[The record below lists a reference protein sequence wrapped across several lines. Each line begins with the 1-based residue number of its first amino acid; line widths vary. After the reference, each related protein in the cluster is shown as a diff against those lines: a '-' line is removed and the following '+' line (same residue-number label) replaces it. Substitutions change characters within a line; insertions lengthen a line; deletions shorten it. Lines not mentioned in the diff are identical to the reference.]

1 MTIQDAE
8 YLEYSTFEMSLQQR
22 RQKFFDEWAAMKK
35 IRRVESLARI
45 EVLDDKEITCTEW
58 WLKGEDL
65 PTNVWSHNKGQTGGY
80 IQDFKTVGRSII
92 TVGTKKQEALL
103 MLDLEVQVKDNWETP
118 LSSEYKQLYLQ
129 NNKQALLINLK

>member
-22 RQKFFDEWAAMKK
+22 RQKFFDEWAAYKK
-35 IRRVESLARI
+35 KSRKEALIRYET
-45 EVLDDKEITCTEW
+45 LDDKEITCTEW

-65 PTNVWSHNKGQTGGY
+65 PTNVWSYDKGGY

-118 LSSEYKQLYLQ
+118 LSDDYKQLYLQ

>member
-45 EVLDDKEITCTEW
+45 EVLDDKEVICTEW

-65 PTNVWSHNKGQTGGY
+65 PTNVWSYDKGGY

-92 TVGTKKQEALL
+92 TVGTEKQTAIL
-103 MLDLEVQVKDNWETP
+103 MLDLDVQIKDSWETP

-129 NNKQALLINLK
+129 NTKVRTLH